1 MEKIKCIIVDDEPL
15 SRDVLKSYISDH
27 DQLELIAEC
36 VDALEAG
43 TVLRSENVD
52 LIFLDI
58 NMPKLSGINFY
69 KGLETKPL
77 VIFTTAYPNYA
88 VEGFEL
94 NAVDYL
100 VKPFGFDR
108 FYAAVEKV
116 VKQSAQDLTHS
127 TYLTVKVDK
136 KLFKVNF
143 TDIVYIE
150 SIGDY
155 AKLHLTDKVLITSET
170 LRGYE
175 QTLPPQQFVRI
186 HKSYIISLRCLEYVE
201 GNQVKIKD
209 LKLPV
214 GKSYRDV
221 LRERLS

>member
-1 MEKIKCIIVDDEPL
+1 MEKIKCVVVDDEPL
-15 SRDVLKSYISDH
+15 SREVLRSYIHDH
-27 DQLELIAEC
+27 NQLELVAEC

-43 TVLRSENVD
+43 SVLREEPVD
-52 LIFLDI
+52 LLFLDI

-69 KGLETKPL
+69 KGLEKKPL
-77 VIFTTAYPNYA
+77 VVFTTAYPNYA

-116 VKQSAQDLTHS
+116 IAQKAQVQSHT

-136 KLFKVNF
+136 KLFKI
-143 TDIVYIE
+143 DYQEIVYIE

-155 AKLHLTDKVLITSET
+155 AKLHLKDKVLITSET

-175 QTLPPQQFVRI
+175 RSLPSSKFVRI
-186 HKSYIISLRCLEYVE
+186 HKSYIISIDCLEYIE
-201 GNQVKIKD
+201 GNQVKISEV
-209 LKLPV
+209 KLPV
-214 GKSYRDV
+214 GKSYRDA
-221 LRERLS
+221 LRDKLS